1 MKCPNCGKEIADDS
15 MFCEFCG
22 TKVKQHENHV
32 NTAASTNPPN
42 KSRLWSFAIVGLII
56 VFTTGILISN
66 DDEKTYEER
75 VVLEY
80 EVIAPADIYKLTP
93 QGEMLNAGFFYDKG
107 VHVPGNMVRVGK
119 DKKYLKT
126 VDGYIE
132 SKNVKCKSPGC
143 R

>member
-15 MFCEFCG
+15 KFCEFCG
-22 TKVKQHENHV
+22 TKVKQPENHV

-42 KSRLWSFAIVGLII
+42 KSRLWLFAIVGLII
-56 VFTTGILISN
+56 AFTTGILISN
-66 DDEKTYEER
+66 GDEIDEER

-80 EVIAPADIYKLTP
+80 VVIAPADIYELTP
-93 QGEMLNAGFFYDKG
+93 QGEMLNTGFHYEIG

-132 SKNVKCKSPGC
+132 SKNVKCK
-143 R
+143 